1 MHKTG
6 IEEYYVTKNNKRLR
20 CGFTTGTCA
29 AAAAKAAAIAMI
41 TGSIPSHVEIDTP
54 KGIRLDLEVTG
65 KFEGQGAVCTVIKD
79 SGDDPDVT
87 DGMPVCSLVTP
98 IEDEEIIIDGGEGVG
113 RVTRPGLWQQVGE
126 AAINKVPRQMI
137 TTELARLREDFDVK
151 GGFRAE
157 VILPRGR
164 ELAERTFNPRLG
176 IEGGLSVLGTS
187 GIVEP
192 MSEEAIIES
201 IRLELKQKRNQGKKS
216 IIITP
221 GNYGA
226 DFVREL
232 IDIRD
237 EEIVKC
243 SNYVGMTI
251 DILNELE
258 YEEVLFISHIGK
270 FVKVAGGI
278 MNTHSREADSRME
291 ILAAAGIMAGL
302 AREDAAR
309 VLSCIN
315 TDDGLSVLKE
325 KGFMEPAMEILAD
338 KIDFYLNN
346 RSYGRFKSG
355 AIVFSNRY
363 GILCKCGDAD
373 ELIKKFGRNK

>member
-1 MHKTG
+1 M
-6 IEEYYVTKNNKRLR
+6 
-20 CGFTTGTCA
+20 
-29 AAAAKAAAIAMI
+29 
-41 TGSIPSHVEIDTP
+41 
-54 KGIRLDLEVTG
+54 
-65 KFEGQGAVCTVIKD
+65 
-79 SGDDPDVT
+79 
-87 DGMPVCSLVTP
+87 
-98 IEDEEIIIDGGEGVG
+98 
-113 RVTRPGLWQQVGE
+113 
-126 AAINKVPRQMI
+126 
-137 TTELARLREDFDVK
+137 
-151 GGFRAE
+151 
-157 VILPRGR
+157 
-164 ELAERTFNPRLG
+164 
-176 IEGGLSVLGTS
+176 LGTS

-302 AREDAAR
+302 AREDAEGSFLHKYRRRAFR
-309 VLSCIN
+309 L
-315 TDDGLSVLKE
+315 E
-325 KGFMEPAMEILAD
+325 RKGANRACHGNFGRQDRFLP
-338 KIDFYLNN
+338 KQQID
-346 RSYGRFKSG
+346 GRFKSG
-355 AIVFSNRY
+355 AIVFSKQIRHT
-363 GILCKCGDAD
+363 LQVRSC
-373 ELIKKFGRNK
+373 R

>member
-1 MHKTG
+1 MR
-6 IEEYYVTKNNKRLR
+6 IYYGDMRR
-20 CGFTTGTCA
+20 CRG
-29 AAAAKAAAIAMI
+29 KAAAIAVI

-65 KFEGQGAVCTVIKD
+65 RFEGQGAVCTVIKD

-98 IEDEEIIIDGGEGVG
+98 IDDEEIIIDGGEGVG

-137 TTELARLREDFDVK
+137 TSELARLREDFDVK

-201 IRLELKQKRNQGKKS
+201 IRLELNQKRNQGKKS

-251 DILNELE
+251 DIPERT
-258 YEEVLFISHIGK
+258 
-270 FVKVAGGI
+270 GI
-278 MNTHSREADSRME
+278 
-291 ILAAAGIMAGL
+291 
-302 AREDAAR
+302 
-309 VLSCIN
+309 
-315 TDDGLSVLKE
+315 
-325 KGFMEPAMEILAD
+325 
-338 KIDFYLNN
+338 
-346 RSYGRFKSG
+346 
-355 AIVFSNRY
+355 
-363 GILCKCGDAD
+363 
-373 ELIKKFGRNK
+373 